1 MLSLRRLG
9 RLNWYKLPLFV
20 FSLFCFVL
28 AITLMKDGARS
39 LAPLVQEGLHI
50 RGFADAMGFGWLASY
65 LVMSGSPVA
74 ATAMTFLD
82 RGIVGPAGAY
92 GMIVGSRM
100 GASFIVLFV
109 GFLYILRGR
118 SRLAGLS
125 MGLLSLAVAWSIQLP
140 AIPIGLGL
148 LRSGALERLRPP
160 SGARLSGLFEVV
172 LDPIA
177 QALAER
183 LPPWGLFGLGLLI
196 ILGSFNL
203 LDRCLPEMSLKES
216 QLGGL
221 GRFAY
226 KPWVMFVLGSLVTL
240 ISMSVSV
247 SLSLLVP
254 LSDRGLVRRENVA
267 PYIMG
272 ANISTFIDTLLVA
285 VLVQNPLAFTVVLAE
300 MASLAIVALLVLVIR
315 YAVYERSLLRAVD
328 WVLVERR
335 HLAAFMLGVIGLPL
349 ALLAF

>member
-1 MLSLRRLG
+1 MLSGRLRR
-9 RLNWYKLPLFV
+9 WYKLPLFV

-39 LAPLVQEGLHI
+39 LAPLVQQRLHVA
-50 RGFADAMGFGWLASY
+50 GFADALGFGWLASY

-82 RGIVGPAGAY
+82 QGIVDRFGAY

-100 GASFIVLFV
+100 GASFIVLFI
-109 GFLYILRGR
+109 GFLYVLRGR

-140 AIPIGLGL
+140 AIPVGLSL
-148 LRSGALERLRPP
+148 LASGRLDALQLGG
-160 SGARLSGLFEVV
+160 GARLSSLFDVV
-172 LDPIA
+172 LDPLSRAFRAHLPAWAIFVA
-177 QALAER
+177 GLAL
-183 LPPWGLFGLGLLI
+183 
-196 ILGSFNL
+196 ILASFNL

-216 QLGGL
+216 QVGGL

-226 KPWVMFVLGSLVTL
+226 KPWVMFALGSLVTL

-247 SLSLLVP
+247 SLGLLVP
-254 LSDRGLVRRENVA
+254 LSERGLVRRENVA

-272 ANISTFIDTLLVA
+272 ANITTFIDTLLVA
-285 VLVQNPLAFTVVLAE
+285 VLVQNPAAFTVVLTE
-300 MASLAIVALLVLVIR
+300 MLSLAVVALLVLLIR
-315 YAVYERSLLRAVD
+315 YSVYERALLRAVD
-328 WVLVERR
+328 LVLVRRR
-335 HLAAFMLGVIGLPL
+335 HLVVFMLGIFVVPLVLL
-349 ALLAF
+349 AL

>member
-1 MLSLRRLG
+1 MLSLGRLRRLH
-9 RLNWYKLPLFV
+9 WYKLPLFV
-20 FSLFCFVL
+20 FSLLSFVL
-28 AITLMKDGARS
+28 AINLMKDGARS
-39 LAPLVQEGLHI
+39 LAPLVQGRLAVQ
-50 RGFADAMGFGWLASY
+50 GFGDAMGFGWLASY

-82 RGIVGPAGAY
+82 RGIVAQEGAY

-109 GFLYILRGR
+109 GFLYLLRGR
-118 SRLAGLS
+118 GRLASLS

-148 LRSGALERLRPP
+148 LRSGLLEGLRPP
-160 SGARLSGLFEVV
+160 TGGHLKGLFDLL
-172 LDPIA
+172 LDPISSR
-177 QALAER
+177 LAAA
-183 LPPWGLFGLGLLI
+183 LPPWGLFVVGLLI

-216 QLGGL
+216 QVGGL

-226 KPWVMFVLGSLVTL
+226 KPWVMFCLGGLVTL

-285 VLVQNPLAFTVVLAE
+285 VLVQNPDAFTVVLAE
-300 MASLAIVALLVLVIR
+300 MASLAVVALLVLLIR
-315 YAVYERSLLRAVD
+315 YSVYERALLRAVD
-328 WVLVERR
+328 WVLAERR
-335 HLAAFMLGVIGLPL
+335 HLAAFMLGVFGLPL
-349 ALLAF
+349 ALLAL